1 VKAYLD
7 LLRQIMKEGVDR
19 GDRTGVGTRSLFS
32 LQFRHKMSEG
42 FPAVTTKQ
50 LVWKSMVSELLWFIS
65 GSNNIYNLKRIYP
78 HNRLWDANYE
88 DYLKRLGISENDG
101 SMGRTYGIQWRAWRG
116 EGESTVDQLAEA
128 IQTIQT
134 NPDSRRILVNAWNA
148 AEVGPQDV
156 ALPPCH
162 SFFQFYVSGE
172 NLSLGMY
179 QRSCD
184 MFLGVPLNIASYA
197 LLLHMVAVIT
207 NLIPYELVITFGDAH
222 IYQNHFEVVEE
233 QLSRKP
239 YTMPTLW
246 VKIIP
251 ESIDEFE
258 MDDFEL
264 VNYHHHP
271 RLKAMMA
278 V

>member
-1 VKAYLD
+1 MKAYLD